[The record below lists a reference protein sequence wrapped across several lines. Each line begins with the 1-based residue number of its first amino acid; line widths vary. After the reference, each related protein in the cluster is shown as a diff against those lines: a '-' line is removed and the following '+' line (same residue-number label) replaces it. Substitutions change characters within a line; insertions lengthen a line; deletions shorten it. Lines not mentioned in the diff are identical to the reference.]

1 MNTEATARVTLP
13 GNKTGSVP
21 DLIVTDGDGGQQ
33 TLWDFTAYAPE
44 CQTLDGA
51 QDLLADHGWRP
62 AWGRDGEEAAWQESG
77 GRWTL
82 RVETI

>member
-1 MNTEATARVTLP
+1 MDIEATARVTLP
-13 GNKTGSVP
+13 DNKTGSVP
-21 DLIVTDGDGGQQ
+21 DLTITDDSGEQQ

-44 CQTLDGA
+44 HQTRIGA
-51 QDLLADHGWRP
+51 ESLLAEFGWRR
-62 AWGRDGEEAAWQESG
+62 ARDDSGREAAWQESG

>member
-21 DLIVTDGDGGQQ
+21 DLTIVDDEGCRE
-33 TLWDFTAYAPE
+33 TLWDFTAAAPE
-44 CQTLDGA
+44 HQTLAGA
-51 QDLLADHGWRP
+51 GDLLAAFGWRK
-62 AWGRDGEEAAWQESG
+62 AWDEEDREATWQESA

-82 RVETI
+82 RVEAA